1 MVGVR
6 GIVRAE
12 TPRLTCVSLFF
23 NSLFFA
29 TFATGVGG
37 GGAFGGGGGSG
48 ILGVEMH
55 IINSHWLIYFLIES
69 QAGA

>member
-6 GIVRAE
+6 GIVRTE
-12 TPRLTCVSLFF
+12 TPLVLLLSLFF

-37 GGAFGGGGGSG
+37 GGAFGSGGGSG
-48 ILGVEMH
+48 ILGVDMH